1 MPELIRT
8 FVNGKM
14 NKDLDERLVP
24 NGEYRDALNL
34 EISTSDTGD
43 VGALQNLGGN
53 ASKFYK
59 SLNPSTNVYTSWTVG
74 YINALINP
82 IKIGEIKDR
91 INERIYWF
99 IASEGVSAIAEFD
112 QTNDIV
118 IPVLVDTKG
127 ILNFSKDYLITGI
140 NIIEGLLFWTDNQ
153 TEPKTI
159 NIESFKKANLGS
171 NFLTHSIFYGA
182 DSSLARDFVE
192 SDITVIK
199 QSPSNKLTL
208 SLSETR
214 AIDANGEPAIVTTT
228 TVQNFVI
235 PDPGAPNNCLDST
248 CRITAPIGT
257 QFTLNWASSPFP
269 FYSVG
274 DILSLNASAEIGGS
288 VTVTEFNVRVEV
300 ISVPSGPT
308 QTSAIVSVLAAPETL
323 ADGAFTWDVSLVEDP
338 FFEFKFPRFA
348 YRYKYSD
355 NYYSAF
361 SPFSEIAFLPGEFDY
376 ETKKGYNLGM
386 VNQMKQCVV
395 SGFAN
400 ADIPIDV
407 VEVDLLYKETNNQ
420 TVYVVETFK
429 RNSDIWN
436 ANEFNLQSEII
447 SSVVPSNQILRP
459 YDNVPR
465 KAKSQEIT
473 GNRIIYGNYLQ
484 NFNLIDS
491 SNNPVFPS
499 LNIAIAHNPN
509 WDCIYDE
516 NGNCTGHKFSDT
528 GESVPKIPYTS
539 IKSQRTYQVGV
550 VFEDNYGR
558 QTPVF
563 TSESAATT
571 LQKPEAIDYNQIT
584 VQANG
589 NVPVAFSTFKYYI
602 KETSNEYYNLAMDRW
617 YDAEDG
623 NVWISFP
630 SAERNKVDEET
641 FLELKKQHDNDTF
654 VSQPAKYKIIA
665 IENEAPLFL
674 KENIVILGQVE
685 KTENISNEYSP
696 QKDFQTFRIKK
707 SALNGSSAKA
717 ILDPAS
723 VSSTR
728 IVRFFDSNNRTD
740 LYQISSIEE
749 PTDSSD
755 YYAVNIKGRFGDDV
769 DWMFDDSDNLIAGIN
784 TQFSLKEFENKAEF
798 EGRFFV
804 KLFKDSI
811 LEEYILSSGN
821 TNQYAVAQ
829 AVQIGWAGKNS
840 GIFDSSYVP
849 GEWGGSQMFIDAG
862 NVDCGGNGG
871 GFTVGGNKITIAVTG
886 IWPEGADFNVGR
898 SVEKQ
903 FRKAVDT
910 LESVGG
916 LFRFREDPDQVI
928 YKITAYEVQS
938 RIRNYQCNKSK
949 ASFNDGSNKRKR
961 WNLTVVPLDPAN
973 GTGLFQGPSG
983 WSPPAPSG
991 ARRPAN
997 DPASPQIQFLS
1008 VIADDTSFTSTNPGI
1023 FETEPKESAE
1033 LELYYAASESY
1044 PISEYGTAHTL
1055 SWHNCYSFGNGVES
1069 DRIRDDFNA
1078 ITIDNGPIVSS
1089 ILKEPYSEERRRTGL
1104 IFSQIFNSV
1113 SGTNNLNQFIQAEA
1127 ITKDLNPIYGSIQ
1140 KLHTRDTNLVT
1151 LCEDKC
1157 LRILANKDALFN
1169 ADGNANVTS
1178 NNAVLGQAVPYV
1190 GEFGI
1195 SNHPESFASYGYRAY
1210 FTDKNRGV
1218 VLRLSANGLEEI
1230 SRYGMNDFFAD
1241 NLKKSTI
1248 TWGSFDDDKNEYNI
1262 ALNLLSS
1269 EWTNRLQDGVIVNGE
1284 TTLIN
1289 PTSTVISFKE
1299 DSNGWES
1306 RKTFSTE
1313 GGISLNDIYYTFNNG
1328 IIWEHRIDGATR
1340 NNFYGLQYD
1349 SAVTLLFNEAPNSVK
1364 KFKTLNYSGSK
1375 SREYVYGD
1383 GTYEGLSLAEVEAL
1397 QLQTLTSET
1406 LRSEGWYTNYI
1417 KTDLQEGY
1425 IKQFLDKENKWFQYI
1440 KGDATYFNTNTDNNV
1455 DTQEFPVQ
1463 GIGRAITITSPKIS
1477 AFNVRVFG
1485 NPDCAVYVEAPTAD
1499 DKLYEVQEDC
1509 TSCGDLTL
1517 TGTDQ
1522 ASLPLTFELVS
1533 DNTTNGI
1540 LAPITGNKITFTPNT
1555 LNYFGSAGSFS
1566 YRAFNGTRYSDP
1578 ATVTVN
1584 IVKVLEPP
1592 VIDTSNEPSGPFT
1605 AGDAYNWT
1613 NIVAI
1618 DPDHNLS
1625 ELQWSSTD
1633 LPAGFT
1639 LTTTDS
1645 NNKGAATVT
1654 GTVPEGTV
1662 SYTLRVEDPEGNF
1675 DEYVVNLSGVAEALL
1690 SLEFVA
1696 SSTGTT
1702 SAAQTWTNPLDT
1714 SEVVNMVQR
1723 STSSSHGCNRGTYRL
1738 VANKHVNGGLVVGR
1752 FYIGNTGG
1760 TTGLTDSYG
1769 VTMPGGIPT
1778 SPTGDVSGANVPS
1791 ANNQGNIDSLGN
1803 VTNKMYMNNETQWGL
1818 DPANSRQRFVTSA
1831 IAGNTAYR
1839 YSYLAVTEDDAANI
1853 AANFADPYNNCYVT
1867 FTFEPDTYNQGTA
1880 NFNTHADRVY
1890 FQVFQP
1896 VSGTTTELFAG
1907 GLGVPTGQCDGGRP
1921 LGVNSCD
1928 PSFFSYVSFDV
1939 CSATFLPGYDPNDP
1953 SNTDPNTQL

>member
-8 FVNGKM
+8 FVKGKM

-34 EISTSDTGD
+34 EISASDTGD

-74 YINALINP
+74 YINNLINP
-82 IKIGEIKDR
+82 IKIGEIKDN

-99 IASEGVSAIAEFD
+99 IASEGVSAIAEYN
-112 QTNDIV
+112 QKTEV
-118 IPVLVDTKG
+118 VVPVLVEDKNVSNF
-127 ILNFSKDYLITGI
+127 LNFSKDYLITGI

-153 TEPKTI
+153 TEPKAI

-182 DSSLARDFVE
+182 DSSLARNFVE

-214 AIDANGEPAIVTTT
+214 AVDANGEPAIVTATT
-228 TVQNFVI
+228 SQNFVI
-235 PDPGAPNNCLDST
+235 ADPGAPDNCQDST
-248 CRITAPIGT
+248 CRIAAPIGAK
-257 QFTLNWASSPFP
+257 FTLNWTGSPFP

-274 DILSLNASAEIGGS
+274 DILSLNASVEIGGS
-288 VTVTEFNVRVEV
+288 VTATEFNVRVEV

-308 QTSAIVSVLAAPETL
+308 QETARVSVLTAPETL
-323 ADGAFTWDVSLVEDP
+323 VDSTLTWDVSLVEDP

-355 NYYSAF
+355 NYYSTF

-400 ADIPIDV
+400 ADVPIDV

-420 TVYVVETFK
+420 TVYVVGTFK

-584 VQANG
+584 VQATG
-589 NVPVAFSTFKYYI
+589 NAPVTFSTFKYYI

-665 IENEAPLFL
+665 IKNEAPLFL
-674 KENIVILGQVE
+674 KENIAILGQVE
-685 KTENISNEYSP
+685 NTDDLSNTFSP

-707 SALNGSSAKA
+707 SALNDSSAKA

-728 IVRFFDSNNRTD
+728 VVRFFNSNNRTD

-749 PTDSSD
+749 PDDTSE

-769 DWMFDDSDNLIAGIN
+769 DWMFDDSDNLITGIN

-811 LEEYILSSGN
+811 LEEYLLNSVNSSNYTVSQGFGLGWTDVYLSENDILSSN
-821 TNQYAVAQ
+821 WAQ
-829 AVQIGWAGKNS
+829 G
-840 GIFDSSYVP
+840 F
-849 GEWGGSQMFIDAG
+849 FIDNGTVAFAPDG
-862 NVDCGGNGG
+862 RPNRGG
-871 GFTVGGNKITIAVTG
+871 GFTIGGKNLTIGFAG
-886 IWPEGADFNVGR
+886 IWPEGPNFGVGKTVYTQYR
-898 SVEKQ
+898 Q
-903 FRKAVDT
+903 AVSI
-910 LESVGG
+910 LELVGG
-916 LFRFREDPDQVI
+916 LFRFKEDPDGVV
-928 YKITAYEVQS
+928 Y
-938 RIRNYQCNKSK
+938 RIRSVVPVERFRNYEGRKSK
-949 ASFNDGSNKRKR
+949 ASFDDGSNKRKR
-961 WNLTVVPLDPAN
+961 WYLEVQPVDPAN

-983 WSPPAPSG
+983 WSFPAPTGTYRAWTNS
-991 ARRPAN
+991 
-997 DPASPQIQFLS
+997 DSPQIQFL
-1008 VIADDTSFTSTNPGI
+1008 IATNDDTTFTSTNPAI

-1089 ILKEPYSEERRRTGL
+1089 TLKGPYNEEYRRTGL
-1104 IFSQIFNSV
+1104 IFSQIFNSI

-1178 NNAVLGQAVPYV
+1178 NNAVLGQAVPFV

-1218 VLRLSANGLEEI
+1218 VLRLSADGLEEI

-1262 ALNLLSS
+1262 GLNLLSS
-1269 EWTNRLQDGVIVNGE
+1269 EWTNRLQDGIIVNGE

-1340 NNFYGLQYD
+1340 NNFYGVQYD
-1349 SAVTLLFNEAPNSVK
+1349 SAVTLLFNESPNSVK

-1406 LRSEGWYTNYI
+1406 LRSEGWYTKYI
-1417 KTDLQEGY
+1417 KTDLQEGHV
-1425 IKQFLDKENKWFQYI
+1425 KQFLNKENKWFQYI

-1455 DTQEFPVQ
+1455 DTREFPVQ
-1463 GIGRAITITSPKIS
+1463 GIGRATTVIGPPIS
-1477 AFNVRVFG
+1477 AFNVSVFADP
-1485 NPDCAVYVEAPTAD
+1485 NCAVYILPPTAD
-1499 DKLYEVQEDC
+1499 AKTYNVLEDC
-1509 TSCGDLTL
+1509 TSCGPVTL
-1517 TGTDQ
+1517 TGSDPQ
-1522 ASLPLTFELVS
+1522 GLSLTFEIQNSNV
-1533 DNTTNGI
+1533 TNGT
-1540 LAPITGNKITFTPNT
+1540 LSTLSGNQITFTPNVP
-1555 LNYFGSAGSFS
+1555 NYNGSAGWFT
-1566 YRAFNGTRYSDP
+1566 YRSFNGIRYSEP

-1584 IVKVLEPP
+1584 ISSVIEPP
-1592 VIDTSNEPSGPFT
+1592 NIDETNLPAGPFLEGDPYSWTGIT
-1605 AGDAYNWT
+1605 AT
-1613 NIVAI
+1613 
-1618 DPDHNLS
+1618 DPDHNPAT
-1625 ELQWSSTD
+1625 ELVWSVTG
-1633 LPAGFT
+1633 LPPELT
-1639 LTTTDS
+1639 LTTTGEGFTGTAS
-1645 NNKGAATVT
+1645 IT
-1654 GTVPEGTV
+1654 GTVP
-1662 SYTLRVEDPEGNF
+1662 
-1675 DEYVVNLSGVAEALL
+1675 A
-1690 SLEFVA
+1690 
-1696 SSTGTT
+1696 
-1702 SAAQTWTNPLDT
+1702 
-1714 SEVVNMVQR
+1714 
-1723 STSSSHGCNRGTYRL
+1723 
-1738 VANKHVNGGLVVGR
+1738 
-1752 FYIGNTGG
+1752 
-1760 TTGLTDSYG
+1760 
-1769 VTMPGGIPT
+1769 
-1778 SPTGDVSGANVPS
+1778 
-1791 ANNQGNIDSLGN
+1791 
-1803 VTNKMYMNNETQWGL
+1803 
-1818 DPANSRQRFVTSA
+1818 
-1831 IAGNTAYR
+1831 
-1839 YSYLAVTEDDAANI
+1839 
-1853 AANFADPYNNCYVT
+1853 
-1867 FTFEPDTYNQGTA
+1867 
-1880 NFNTHADRVY
+1880 
-1890 FQVFQP
+1890 
-1896 VSGTTTELFAG
+1896 GTTTYTLKVTDPDGSFDEVVVAIGSNAPPSCPDKIFVLQVCNSNEFRDDNFDVFLNGVEIGKLDLNSNAQVGSVFIGSTNTNLQVGVADFTCPLAG
-1907 GLGVPTGQCDGGRP
+1907 MVIYRF
-1921 LGVNSCD
+1921 D
-1928 PSFFSYVSFDV
+1928 PSILLGGTNTIFMDNTQNNGGNNVG
-1939 CSATFLPGYDPNDP
+1939 TFEIRNYETDPND
-1953 SNTDPNTQL
+1953 SNSLINPCVIANIDFGFISGEDKTIEFEYTECCPE